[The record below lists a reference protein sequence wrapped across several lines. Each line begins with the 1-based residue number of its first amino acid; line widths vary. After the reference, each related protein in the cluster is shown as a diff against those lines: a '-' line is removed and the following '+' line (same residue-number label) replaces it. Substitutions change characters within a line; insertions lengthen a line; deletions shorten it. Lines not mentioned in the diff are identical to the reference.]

1 MVVATVHIAESN
13 GSGETVTD
21 NISNLNLVSVDAAE
35 SSSSANPV
43 TAGNRSYQ
51 KWIRYELHAINDSN
65 KIDNFQVWMTPE
77 PSTTGVSYVTN
88 LQTSSPPNDA
98 YQTPSTDDEDSTLT
112 DQSIPT
118 SDPVTWNIG
127 VSGADT
133 GLSSNGTYSDY
144 IVIQLVTTGSTPPGN
159 LPQKTFHFQYDEQ

>member
-13 GSGETVTD
+13 GAGETVTD
-21 NISNLNLVSVDAAE
+21 NITNLNLVSVD
-35 SSSSANPV
+35 SSSASASANPV

-65 KIDNFQVWMTPE
+65 KIDNFQVWMTPA

-88 LQTSSPPNDA
+88 LQTASPPNDA
-98 YQTPSTDDEDSTLT
+98 YQTPATADEDGTLT
-112 DQSIPT
+112 DQSMPT
-118 SDPVTWNIG
+118 SDPGSWNIG
-127 VSGADT
+127 VSGANT
-133 GLSSNGTYSDY
+133 GLTSNGTHSDY
-144 IVIQLVTTGSTPPGN
+144 IVVQLVTTGSTPPGN